1 MKKNKDK
8 KENEEQLYDIDKKN
22 FKENIN
28 IY

>member
-22 FKENIN
+22 FTENIN